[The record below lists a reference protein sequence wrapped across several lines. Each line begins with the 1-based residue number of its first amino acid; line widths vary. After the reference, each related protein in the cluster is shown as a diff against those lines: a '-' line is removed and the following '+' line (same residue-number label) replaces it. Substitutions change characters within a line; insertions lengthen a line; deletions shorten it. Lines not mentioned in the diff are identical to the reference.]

1 MGRLTPPPSE
11 AAAVAPLL
19 LVVVHVLLLAAA
31 VSALP
36 AINVTTM
43 AFEDGYA
50 PLFGHGNILRSADHR
65 TVSLLLDRS
74 TGHYYIINNTLHPLS
89 IVALIHPRWVAEFG
103 CGLHLLQGLVSS
115 PRPCTSTASS
125 APPSSSPPT
134 TPPASSSP
142 ST

>member
-1 MGRLTPPPSE
+1 MGRLTP
-11 AAAVAPLL
+11 AVAL
-19 LVVVHVLLLAAA
+19 LVVVLFAAAAA

-74 TGHYYIINNTLHPLS
+74 TGHYYILCM
-89 IVALIHPRWVAEFG
+89 LI
-103 CGLHLLQGLVSS
+103 LVCFHFMHA
-115 PRPCTSTASS
+115 RLVHRIRQRA
-125 APPSSSPPT
+125 A
-134 TPPASSSP
+134 
-142 ST
+142 

>member
-1 MGRLTPPPSE
+1 MGRQTPP
-11 AAAVAPLL
+11 
-19 LVVVHVLLLAAA
+19 LVVVVVHALLAA

-74 TGHYYIINNTLHPLS
+74 TGDYCMLMLVSMHARHALS
-89 IVALIHPRWVAEFG
+89 IAFINSMRTDD
-103 CGLHLLQGLVSS
+103 QSD
-115 PRPCTSTASS
+115 
-125 APPSSSPPT
+125 
-134 TPPASSSP
+134 
-142 ST
+142 

>member
-1 MGRLTPPPSE
+1 MVCLTP
-11 AAAVAPLL
+11 AAAALLL
-19 LVVVHVLLLAAA
+19 LVVVLAAA

-74 TGHYYIINNTLHPLS
+74 TGGFTYIHAIYASFVCFHICVDDALS
-89 IVALIHPRWVAEFG
+89 MHRVHRSV
-103 CGLHLLQGLVSS
+103 Q
-115 PRPCTSTASS
+115 
-125 APPSSSPPT
+125 T
-134 TPPASSSP
+134 TYIQI
-142 ST
+142 

>member
-1 MGRLTPPPSE
+1 MVCLTP
-11 AAAVAPLL
+11 AAAALL
-19 LVVVHVLLLAAA
+19 LVVVLAAA

-74 TGHYYIINNTLHPLS
+74 TGGFTYMLYMLCLFVFIF
-89 IVALIHPRWVAEFG
+89 AW
-103 CGLHLLQGLVSS
+103 
-115 PRPCTSTASS
+115 
-125 APPSSSPPT
+125 T
-134 TPPASSSP
+134 TPCPCIAFIDQYKLHIFKFENMHAMRASH
-142 ST
+142 

>member
-1 MGRLTPPPSE
+1 MVCLTP
-11 AAAVAPLL
+11 AAAALLL
-19 LVVVHVLLLAAA
+19 LVVVLAAA

-74 TGHYYIINNTLHPLS
+74 TGGFTYMLYMLCLFVFIF
-89 IVALIHPRWVAEFG
+89 AW
-103 CGLHLLQGLVSS
+103 
-115 PRPCTSTASS
+115 
-125 APPSSSPPT
+125 T
-134 TPPASSSP
+134 TPYVHASRSSI
-142 ST
+142 STNYMYSDLKTCMQ

>member
-1 MGRLTPPPSE
+1 MRGRPAGEQSIRTYMVRLTP
-11 AAAVAPLL
+11 AVAL
-19 LVVVHVLLLAAA
+19 LVVVLFAAAAA

-74 TGHYYIINNTLHPLS
+74 TGHYYIYIL
-89 IVALIHPRWVAEFG
+89 
-103 CGLHLLQGLVSS
+103 CMLV
-115 PRPCTSTASS
+115 C
-125 APPSSSPPT
+125 
-134 TPPASSSP
+134 
-142 ST
+142 